1 MGSFA
6 VGKKALGISDRS
18 GFQYLQKN
26 MRKEWNG
33 LLVGKDEWESKH
45 PQLFPRK
52 KISDP
57 EAIKDPRPGRT
68 EPTVLILLSPNPFFN
83 AAVNSN
89 ILTVREPTHGRSTSD
104 VVRFR
109 NAQEFQGFTSDALNL
124 STGYTITVTSVDE
137 YTITVTTPS
146 PYFAVNPYDSV
157 DTTGNVSTAIAAGAL
172 GYQPQ
177 FTEFTVEING
187 RKLGDVNG
195 DDSGSRGITV
205 RDSLSYL
212 KWNINT
218 NEDAD
223 EVSYIETIMNPYM
236 FANFATY
243 TQYIRTSNIENSR
256 GGGTSCS
263 AGPVTLES

>member
-146 PYFAVNPYDSV
+146 PYS
-157 DTTGNVSTAIAAGAL
+157 
-172 GYQPQ
+172 
-177 FTEFTVEING
+177 
-187 RKLGDVNG
+187 K
-195 DDSGSRGITV
+195 
-205 RDSLSYL
+205 SL
-212 KWNINT
+212 
-218 NEDAD
+218 
-223 EVSYIETIMNPYM
+223 
-236 FANFATY
+236 
-243 TQYIRTSNIENSR
+243 
-256 GGGTSCS
+256 
-263 AGPVTLES
+263 

>member
-1 MGSFA
+1 MARYASDA
-6 VGKKALGISDRS
+6 NAYGISDRS
-18 GFQYLQKN
+18 GFRYRLGEMK
-26 MRKEWNG
+26 KEWNG
-33 LLVGKDEWESKH
+33 LLVGPDEYDPKH
-45 PQLFPRK
+45 PQLTPAK
-52 KISDP
+52 APMDP
-57 EAIKDPRPGRT
+57 QALRDARPGRT

-89 ILTVREPTHGRSTSD
+89 VLTVRELTHERSTGD

-109 NAQEFQGFTSDALNL
+109 NAQGFQGFTSAALNL
-124 STGYTITVTSVDE
+124 STGYTITVTNVNE

-157 DTTGNVSTAIAAGAL
+157 DTTGNVSTAISTGAT
-172 GYQPQ
+172 GQDPQ
-177 FTEFTVEING
+177 LTQFGIVVNGRVLAEINNDG
-187 RKLGDVNG
+187 
-195 DDSGSRGITV
+195 SGSRGFTV
-205 RDSLSYL
+205 RDALSYL